1 MAYILL
7 IVEDN
12 KIADLIAD
20 FLIFNDFY
28 VEKVIDGIKGRKIA
42 VQKNPDLIL
51 MDMFLTKGNDGL
63 TLSSKLKK
71 DIKTAKI
78 PIILFTALDLK
89 NQIRKCDAGFDE
101 YITKPFSLEELY
113 VRIKILLRRTNS
125 ANFKNGILNFGPLKL
140 LPRTIM
146 AKWFKSHV
154 ELKPVEFEFLYCLL
168 QRHDRPVQIELIRKQ
183 VWGKVFEND
192 INSIRGH
199 VRNLREKLEPDPKKP
214 IYIKTIYGEGY
225 SLNLSP

>member
-1 MAYILL
+1 M
-7 IVEDN
+7 
-12 KIADLIAD
+12 
-20 FLIFNDFY
+20 
-28 VEKVIDGIKGRKIA
+28 
-42 VQKNPDLIL
+42 
-51 MDMFLTKGNDGL
+51 
-63 TLSSKLKK
+63 
-71 DIKTAKI
+71 
-78 PIILFTALDLK
+78 DLK

-101 YITKPFSLEELY
+101 YIKKPFSLEELY

-168 QRHDRPVQIELIRKQ
+168 QRHDRPVQIELIQKQ

-192 INSIRGH
+192 INSIRGRIAGMEQRGNAQ
-199 VRNLREKLEPDPKKP
+199 VVNAEVPLATMFGYVNTLRSLTQGRAQYVMQFDHYEPVPTNIADE
-214 IYIKTIYGEGY
+214 IAA
-225 SLNLSP
+225 NAN